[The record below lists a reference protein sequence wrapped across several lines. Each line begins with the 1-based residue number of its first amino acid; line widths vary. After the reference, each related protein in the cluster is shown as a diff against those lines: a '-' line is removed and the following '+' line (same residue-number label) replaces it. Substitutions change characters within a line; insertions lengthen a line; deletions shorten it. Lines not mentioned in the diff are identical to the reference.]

1 MTYAIVAALLAV
13 LISVV
18 YLYYVFDGIQRA
30 SREMDSAAEESYD
43 WASYTRINFKVL
55 NSIIGSIVLI
65 YLLTV
70 APIFWYLVPFAG
82 LAAAVGVII
91 AFIIEQRS
99 ADEG

>member
-1 MTYAIVAALLAV
+1 MIYAIVAALLAV

-18 YLYYVFDGIQRA
+18 YLYYVYDGIQRA
-30 SREMDSAAEESYD
+30 SREIDSTAEESYD

-82 LAAAVGVII
+82 LAAAVGVIT
-91 AFIIEQRS
+91 AFIIEQHS
-99 ADEG
+99 ADAG